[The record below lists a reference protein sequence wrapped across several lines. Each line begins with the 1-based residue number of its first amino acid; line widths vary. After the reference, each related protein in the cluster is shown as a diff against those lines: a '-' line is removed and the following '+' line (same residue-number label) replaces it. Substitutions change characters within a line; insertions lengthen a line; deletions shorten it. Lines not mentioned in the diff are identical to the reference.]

1 MTVCKAQNKVKL
13 KKEDIVKISLNWLS
27 KYIDL
32 KKHKTEDLVKTLT
45 SAGLEVEHVEDRA
58 KNYKHIVIG
67 QIDQLT
73 KHPMADRLTLC
84 KVTTSANANDI
95 YEIICGATNH
105 RQGDKVVLAMPG
117 SILPNGLE
125 IKPVFIKGHQ
135 SNGMLCSEEELGLND
150 KSEGIMILPK
160 DAPLGSDFA
169 EYRGLDDVVLD
180 INVTS
185 NRADCLSHLGLAR
198 ELATLLGIPYKS
210 PAVSLQTKSIK
221 NAAIS
226 VVMLQKEIRY
236 AGRVITGVQVKESPS
251 WLVRCLESVGSS
263 SINNIVDVTNFVMLE
278 LGQPLH
284 AFDIRCIEG
293 GQIQVDLAKPQE
305 SFVTLDGTEIKLDG
319 TETMIR
325 DTQKPLALAGIV
337 GGKNSGVY
345 QDTVDVFIESAVF
358 RSDQIRRT
366 SRKFGIETESSYRFA
381 RGVDPN
387 TTLLAM
393 NCACQLIQEVAGG
406 QVQEIFYD
414 FYPQPVTRASIF
426 LNAEEIS
433 SRLGYSIDIHRCC
446 SLLKSLGCKV
456 HFGREDS
463 HQDPMNVGLLKSLGC
478 QSQLKEEDASL
489 LTVIPPTYRQD
500 ISIKEDLIEE
510 IARLEGYH
518 KIPNGK
524 VLTSGLVRPH
534 AREYLLQ
541 RQLND
546 IIRRQGYQQTISLA
560 FCNSKTQQQLLGQRQ
575 TLIKAGF
582 DISDSPV
589 ALSNPLSQELDIMRQ
604 SLLPGLINVLAHN
617 CRHKI
622 NYGRIY
628 EMGYTFQNFDRETTE
643 KQENYDEK
651 WHLGFIAWGYPLSP
665 WQKNLPPVVLELK
678 QHITN
683 ILKALNITSYQWKTA
698 DSAIGFLHHGQAAF
712 LFCEGKNV
720 GYIGTVNPKI
730 LKQYKVTLEAVCA
743 ELNLDRLLAHFPRK
757 LKAKEF
763 SRFPSVE
770 RDISILVERNVEV
783 GSILQLISKIGGQYL
798 QSATLF
804 DIYEDAKTTNKKSLA
819 FRLIYQ
825 KKETTLEEEE
835 VNQIQ
840 TKIIKSLEQKFHIQL
855 RT

>member
-1 MTVCKAQNKVKL
+1 M
-13 KKEDIVKISLNWLS
+13 KISLNWLS
-27 KYIDL
+27 KYINL
-32 KKHKTEDLVKTLT
+32 EKYKTEDLIETLT
-45 SAGLEVEHVEDRA
+45 SAGLEVEQVED
-58 KNYKHIVIG
+58 KGENYKHILIG

-84 KVTTSANANDI
+84 QVTTSSDVKNNI
-95 YEIICGATNH
+95 HHIVCGATNH

-117 SILPNGLE
+117 AVLPNGLE
-125 IKPVFIKGHQ
+125 IKPVSIKGQQ
-135 SNGMLCSEEELGLND
+135 SNGMLCSKEELGFKD

-160 DAPLGSDFA
+160 DALLGSDFA
-169 EYRGLDDVVLD
+169 EYMGLDDVILD

-198 ELATLLGIPYKS
+198 ELATLLNIPYKP

-226 VVMLQKEIRY
+226 VVMSQKEIRY
-236 AGRVITGVQVKESPS
+236 AGRVITGVQVQQSPL
-251 WLVRCLESVGSS
+251 WLRRRLESVGSS
-263 SINNIVDVTNFVMLE
+263 SINNIVDITNFVMLE

-293 GQIQVDLAKPQE
+293 RQIQVDLAKPQE
-305 SFVTLDGTEIKLDG
+305 LFVTLDSTEIKLDG

-345 QDTVDVFIESAVF
+345 QDTVDIFIESAVF
-358 RSDQIRRT
+358 KSDQIRRT

-381 RGVDPN
+381 RGVDPDM
-387 TTLLAM
+387 TLLAM
-393 NCACQLIQEVAGG
+393 NRACQLIQEVAGG
-406 QVQEIFYD
+406 QVQEIFHD
-414 FYPQPVTRASIF
+414 FYPQPITRNAIF
-426 LNAEEIS
+426 LNTEEVS
-433 SRLGYSIDIHRCC
+433 SRLGYLVDVHRCC

-456 HFGREDS
+456 HFGKEDRNL
-463 HQDPMNVGLLKSLGC
+463 DPMNIGLLKSLGC
-478 QSQLKEEDASL
+478 QSQLKEVDANL

-546 IIRRQGYQQTISLA
+546 LVRRQGYQQAVSLA
-560 FCNSKTQQQLLGQRQ
+560 FCSSKVQKQLLGEYQ
-575 TLIKAGF
+575 TLLKAGF
-582 DISDSPV
+582 DISNNPV
-589 ALSNPLSQELDIMRQ
+589 TLFNPLSQELDIMRQ
-604 SLLPGLINVLAHN
+604 SLLSGLLNVLAHN

-628 EMGYTFQNFDRETTE
+628 EMGYTFQNFDKE
-643 KQENYDEK
+643 KTQEDYDEK
-651 WHLGFIAWGYPLSP
+651 WHLGFIAWGHPLSF
-665 WQKNLPPVVLELK
+665 WQKDPHPLVLEVK
-678 QHITN
+678 QNITS

-698 DSAIGFLHHGQAAF
+698 DPVPDFLHPGQTAF
-712 LFCEGKNV
+712 LFCEGKNL
-720 GYIGTVNPKI
+720 GYIGTVHPKI

-763 SRFPSVE
+763 SRLPSVE
-770 RDISILVERNVEV
+770 RDLSILVDRNVEV
-783 GSILQLISKIGGQYL
+783 GSILKLISKIGGQYL
-798 QSATLF
+798 QSVTLF
-804 DIYEDAKTTNKKSLA
+804 DIYEDTKTSNKKSLT
-819 FRLIYQ
+819 FRLTYQ
-825 KKETTLEEEE
+825 KKRTTLEEEE
-835 VNQIQ
+835 VSQIQ
-840 TKIIKSLEQKFHIQL
+840 TKIIKSLEQKLNIQL